1 MNLRHEYA
9 SRIDANLWND
19 IVKIKE
25 LEGNVN
31 SINSYINLGLKY
43 VKENKLEQI
52 TKARKQRNTLA
63 AMTQW

>member
-25 LEGNVN
+25 LEGNIN

-52 TKARKQRNTLA
+52 TKARKQRNTLT

>member
-25 LEGNVN
+25 LEGNIN

>member
-52 TKARKQRNTLA
+52 TKARKQRNTLT
-63 AMTQW
+63 AMTHW

>member
-52 TKARKQRNTLA
+52 TKARKQRNTLT